1 MMRKAII
8 ASLAFLL
15 TVMPISIDSE
25 EKKID
30 SEEKILK
37 SSPTLNT
44 SQLPIPTLN
53 PEQRIALCK

>member
-25 EKKID
+25 EKKIN
-30 SEEKILK
+30 SEEKNPKKFADVEYK
-37 SSPTLNT
+37 SITYTDFKPGTADS
-44 SQLPIPTLN
+44 
-53 PEQRIALCK
+53 AM